1 MLRSNA
7 VGLKEEE
14 DELAAAGDDGVAR
27 PRVTTPAGETTAAGA
42 VRVLDKAASGSAWNG
57 GAKRGGDRMDGRQ
70 AAHRRT
76 GLAAFGLDGVAA
88 ARGRGW

>member
-1 MLRSNA
+1 MRRRRRGRRVTVAMLRSNA

-42 VRVLDKAASGSAWNG
+42 VRVLDEAASGSAWNG
-57 GAKRGGDRMDGRQ
+57 GAKRGGDSE
-70 AAHRRT
+70 RR
-76 GLAAFGLDGVAA
+76 
-88 ARGRGW
+88 